1 MAIACRVDRAP
12 CSPRRISS
20 ISSRTNSP
28 AWVDGD
34 LPSRLSC
41 SAFLMVRWSGITDPP
56 CIAPRTDFQHAGSD
70 IDPRPLA
77 ARRWADYSHGGQG
90 FSEEDAMRR
99 NLTAIGLVITMG
111 I

>member
-1 MAIACRVDRAP
+1 
-12 CSPRRISS
+12 
-20 ISSRTNSP
+20 
-28 AWVDGD
+28 
-34 LPSRLSC
+34 
-41 SAFLMVRWSGITDPP
+41 MVRWSGITDPP

-111 I
+111 IATADAPQFKLRGDRFKPGRCCISSTNSPS